1 MLQLLLGGSGS
12 GKTTLLYQRIR
23 ARAEKGEKSIL
34 LVPEQFTSSTEGRIY
49 RELGD
54 ALSGMVESFSFT
66 SLAEKILSTEGG
78 AAVQTLSDA
87 GRAVLV
93 RRALEELQDN
103 VHYYHRHRRSAAFC
117 QMAAQTIDEL
127 KSAGLSGQQLAQLAG
142 ACGAESGKLS
152 ELALIFQGYETLL
165 ARSGMDPSDRL
176 ELAGVRLEEALARH
190 SLPEF
195 LRDRAVF
202 IDEFD
207 TFNAPKKRLLG
218 AMLAALPSVTV
229 ALCDDGAPL
238 LPGDLSLFSGAKQ
251 VAAQLRQLARKN
263 GAEVAVPQLL
273 RKDLRHRNAPGLAA
287 VAELLETGSCT
298 ADAPAG
304 EVRLFAAPSRE
315 EEARAAA
322 GAIRRLMRQGVRCG
336 KIAVVC
342 RDIAKYRAAVRYEFR
357 MAEIPLYCDE
367 PTTPEFSA
375 PATAVRALL
384 EIARGADLTENLTTL
399 AKTGLCALSEE
410 QVCALENYAYTWAP
424 TAAAWREKFERS
436 PKGFGE
442 QELTEEDLRNR
453 EQAEHARALLVGA
466 VDAFRAKVR
475 GVNAEAISRAVYFCL
490 KTLGAE
496 EQQAAQVKAI
506 RAGRGIPAAEEA
518 AREWNVVMG
527 LLNEMAHLLGEQAVT
542 VAEYEDLFGLLLR
555 SSDLGHIP
563 QTLDAVVLA
572 SAGKMR
578 LDAPDYVFVLGL
590 AEGEFPAAPGE
601 VGLLTHADRD
611 ALMAQKIDLPD
622 CFENRVVREQVCFYK
637 ALTAPAKGLWLSWP
651 KGQGQ
656 TLCAAL
662 EPLVEALAPAAPEL
676 ELTDL
681 AATPADGLD
690 CLGGGWPLTETERA
704 SLTEALHT
712 PGETEPQGLALLRRM
727 ADTAPRQ
734 VHDLPALEALLG
746 RKLRISPSQLEK
758 YYTCRYGYFLQYVLG
773 LRPRRRAELSADQ
786 SGTLMHWVLQMAL
799 DPHPGP
805 DNPMAAL
812 QPFMEL
818 DDEAMAGLAALLVDE
833 YAKRYLPEDTARFAY
848 LLSRLKKSMTSLLL
862 YLRDEQRQS
871 SFKPVACELKIG
883 RGEDA
888 VPAQVYHLSDGRTVQ
903 LVGTVD
909 RADEWVEEDG
919 TRWVRVVDYKTGTK
933 KLDLKEVY
941 CGLDCQMLL
950 YLFSLTRDKSGR
962 FTGAEPAG
970 VLYLLADP
978 APETTTREK
987 AAHSVE
993 YKLDGLVRDEQKL
1006 FDAMDADETGRYLPF
1021 SYYKGAPSPYQ
1032 KDKRADIAKLNRIQL
1047 HLDDLVTRMGQQLY
1061 EGQIAAEPLVTGR
1074 SPCQWCDYGFV
1085 CCNAGIGAGI
1095 LPVQINGNDKG
1106 SGQRKRGHPPGISG
1120 KCSHLESS
1128 LFWVRSWL
1136 ALFHT
1141 DPVGWQIQQRSHH
1154 LRDACCHA
1162 DISPAVAQ
1170 HGHAADLR
1178 LIDRLCQGGAIFQQN
1193 MRLLFLHLPGLRI
1206 QCIDRFLP
1214 RFQCE
1219 HHRRLSRSV
1228 HLSDQCFKPVFQLG
1242 LIRGDF
1248 LWGCAGG
1255 SRLRPGR
1262 HQLRQQQQ
1270 QHGHPANEHRK
1281 SCAPLRAFA
1290 SLKNR
1295 CDRCFFHGS
1304 ASSAA
1309 VTASVLSSFCRNCT
1323 SCVCTCAGLSGGI
1336 HRIARAARIPSGVCS
1351 NSVSTRTGMPV
1362 CASHSA
1368 ANISFK
1374 RFAASVRIV
1383 VSTPSMEADACTG

>member
-176 ELAGVRLEEALARH
+176 ELAGARLEEALARH

-453 EQAEHARALLVGA
+453 ERAEHARALLVGA

-527 LLNEMAHLLGEQAVT
+527 LLNEMAHLLGEQTVT

-611 ALMAQKIDLPD
+611 ALMAQEIDLPD

-805 DNPMAAL
+805 DNPCAAL
-812 QPFMEL
+812 QPYLEL
-818 DDEAMAGLAALLVDE
+818 DDEAMAALAGLLVDE
-833 YAKRYLPEDTARFAY
+833 YAKRFLPEDTARFAY
-848 LLSRLKKSMTSLLL
+848 LLSRLKKSMTGLLC
-862 YLRDEQRQS
+862 YLRDEQNQS
-871 SFKPVACELKIG
+871 QFRPVACELKIG
-883 RGEDA
+883 SGADA
-888 VPAQVYHLSDGRTVQ
+888 VPGQLYHLSDGRTVQ
-903 LVGTVD
+903 LIGTVD

-950 YLFSLTRDKSGR
+950 YLFSLTRDPSGR

-987 AAHSVE
+987 AARSVE
-993 YKLDGLVRDEQKL
+993 YQLDGLVRDEQKV

-1021 SYYKGAPSPYQ
+1021 GYRNGAPSPYQ
-1032 KDKRADIAKLNRIQL
+1032 KDKRADIAKLNRIRL
-1047 HLDDLVTRMGQQLY
+1047 HLDDLVTRMGEQLY
-1061 EGQIAAEPLVTGR
+1061 GGQIAAEPLVVSTNR
-1074 SPCQWCDYGFV
+1074 SPCAWCDYDFI
-1085 CCNAGIGAGI
+1085 CCHETGIGE
-1095 LPVQINGNDKG
+1095 
-1106 SGQRKRGHPPGISG
+1106 RG
-1120 KCSHLESS
+1120 LE
-1128 LFWVRSWL
+1128 
-1136 ALFHT
+1136 A
-1141 DPVGWQIQQRSHH
+1141 
-1154 LRDACCHA
+1154 
-1162 DISPAVAQ
+1162 PAKPFEPE
-1170 HGHAADLR
+1170 AAEDEEE
-1178 LIDRLCQGGAIFQQN
+1178 
-1193 MRLLFLHLPGLRI
+1193 P
-1206 QCIDRFLP
+1206 
-1214 RFQCE
+1214 
-1219 HHRRLSRSV
+1219 
-1228 HLSDQCFKPVFQLG
+1228 
-1242 LIRGDF
+1242 
-1248 LWGCAGG
+1248 
-1255 SRLRPGR
+1255 
-1262 HQLRQQQQ
+1262 
-1270 QHGHPANEHRK
+1270 
-1281 SCAPLRAFA
+1281 
-1290 SLKNR
+1290 
-1295 CDRCFFHGS
+1295 
-1304 ASSAA
+1304 
-1309 VTASVLSSFCRNCT
+1309 T
-1323 SCVCTCAGLSGGI
+1323 
-1336 HRIARAARIPSGVCS
+1336 
-1351 NSVSTRTGMPV
+1351 
-1362 CASHSA
+1362 
-1368 ANISFK
+1368 
-1374 RFAASVRIV
+1374 
-1383 VSTPSMEADACTG
+1383 

>member
-1 MLQLLLGGSGS
+1 MLHLVLGGSGS
-12 GKTTLLYQRIR
+12 GKTTLLYRRIC
-23 ARAEKGEKSIL
+23 ARAQQGEKSIL
-34 LVPEQFTSSTEGRIY
+34 IVPEQFTSSTEGRIY

-54 ALSGMVESFSFT
+54 AQSGMVESFSFS

-93 RRALEELQDN
+93 RRALGELQDN
-103 VHYYHRHRRSAAFC
+103 VRYYYRHRRSAAFC

-127 KSAGLSGQQLAQLAG
+127 KSAGLSGQQLAELAKG
-142 ACGAESGKLS
+142 CGAESGKLK

-176 ELAGVRLEEALARH
+176 ELAGARLEEALARGT
-190 SLPEF
+190 LPEF
-195 LRDRAVF
+195 LRDREVF

-218 AMLAALPSVTV
+218 AMLAALPGVTV
-229 ALCDDGAPL
+229 ALCDDGTPL

-263 GAEVAVPQLL
+263 GAEVAAPELL
-273 RKDLRHRNAPGLAA
+273 RRDLRHRDAPGLAA
-287 VAELLETGSCT
+287 VAELLETGRCDPDT
-298 ADAPAG
+298 PAG

-322 GAIRRLMRQGVRCG
+322 GAIRRLMRQGVRCSQ
-336 KIAVVC
+336 IAVVC

-399 AKTGLCALSEE
+399 AKTGLCALQEE

-436 PKGFGE
+436 PRGFGE
-442 QELTEEDLRNR
+442 QEMTEEDLRSR
-453 EQAEHARALLVGA
+453 DMAEQARALLVGA
-466 VDAFRAKVR
+466 VDALREKVKSA
-475 GVNAEAISRAVYFCL
+475 NAEAISRALYFCL

-496 EQQAAQVKAI
+496 EQQAAQVEAI
-506 RAGRGIPAAEEA
+506 RSARGIPAAEEA
-518 AREWNVVMG
+518 AREWNVVME
-527 LLNEMAHLLGEQAVT
+527 LLHEMARLLGEQTVT

-601 VGLLTHADRD
+601 TGLLTHADRD
-611 ALMAQKIDLPD
+611 ALMAQEIDLPD

-651 KGQGQ
+651 KGQGL

-662 EPLVEALAPAAPEL
+662 EPVVEALDPAEPEL
-676 ELTDL
+676 ALTDL
-681 AATPADGLD
+681 ASTPEDALD
-690 CLGGGWPLTETERA
+690 CLGGGWPLTDTERA
-704 SLTEALHT
+704 SLTAALQA
-712 PGETEPQGLALLRRM
+712 PGGEEPQGLALLRRM

-746 RKLRISPSQLEK
+746 RRLRISPSQLEK

-773 LRPRRRAELSADQ
+773 LKPRKRAELSADQ

-799 DPHPGP
+799 EPNPGP

-812 QPFMEL
+812 APFAEL
-818 DDEAMAGLAALLVDE
+818 DDAAMADLAALLVEE
-833 YAKRYLPEDTARFAY
+833 YARRYLPEDTARFAY
-848 LLSRLKKSMTSLLL
+848 LLSRLKKSMAGLLC

-871 SFKPVACELKIG
+871 SFRPVACELQIG

-888 VPAQVYHLSDGRTVQ
+888 VPPQVYRLSDGRTVQ

-909 RADEWVEEDG
+909 RADEWIEEDG
-919 TRWVRVVDYKTGTK
+919 TRWVRVVDYKTGSK

-950 YLFSLTRDKSGR
+950 YLFSLTRDASGR

-978 APETTTREK
+978 APETTDRTR
-987 AAHSVE
+987 AARSVE
-993 YKLDGLVRDEQKL
+993 YRIDGLVRDEQKL

-1021 SYYKGAPSPYQ
+1021 GYRNGKPSPYQ
-1032 KDKRADIAKLNRIQL
+1032 KDKRADAAKLDRIRL
-1047 HLDDLVTRMGQQLY
+1047 HLDDLVTQMGRQLY
-1061 EGQIAAEPLVTGR
+1061 DGRIDAEPLVTGK
-1074 SPCQWCDYGFV
+1074 SPCRWCDYGFV
-1085 CCNAGIGAGI
+1085 CCHEDGIGERALDAPDKPFE
-1095 LPVQINGNDKG
+1095 LPETEDGEEN
-1106 SGQRKRGHPPGISG
+1106 
-1120 KCSHLESS
+1120 SHE
-1128 LFWVRSWL
+1128 
-1136 ALFHT
+1136 
-1141 DPVGWQIQQRSHH
+1141 
-1154 LRDACCHA
+1154 
-1162 DISPAVAQ
+1162 
-1170 HGHAADLR
+1170 
-1178 LIDRLCQGGAIFQQN
+1178 
-1193 MRLLFLHLPGLRI
+1193 
-1206 QCIDRFLP
+1206 
-1214 RFQCE
+1214 
-1219 HHRRLSRSV
+1219 
-1228 HLSDQCFKPVFQLG
+1228 
-1242 LIRGDF
+1242 
-1248 LWGCAGG
+1248 
-1255 SRLRPGR
+1255 
-1262 HQLRQQQQ
+1262 
-1270 QHGHPANEHRK
+1270 
-1281 SCAPLRAFA
+1281 
-1290 SLKNR
+1290 
-1295 CDRCFFHGS
+1295 
-1304 ASSAA
+1304 
-1309 VTASVLSSFCRNCT
+1309 
-1323 SCVCTCAGLSGGI
+1323 
-1336 HRIARAARIPSGVCS
+1336 
-1351 NSVSTRTGMPV
+1351 
-1362 CASHSA
+1362 
-1368 ANISFK
+1368 
-1374 RFAASVRIV
+1374 
-1383 VSTPSMEADACTG
+1383 